1 MTIHVVSVKS
11 YIVKSKQG
19 TSNMEILD
27 TKQAAEYLKHK
38 ESTLETWR
46 STGKGPVWYKPGGK
60 VLYYKTDLDEW
71 IKEGENK

>member
-1 MTIHVVSVKS
+1 
-11 YIVKSKQG
+11 
-19 TSNMEILD
+19 MEILD